1 MSWGGIRRRQW
12 QYLVAFDTDW
22 RDFFADRERANYRRR
37 RGALFCSRLS
47 KADDDDDD
55 GDDNDGVETDFVGGE
70 LLSRR
75 RRVRRLFFVSRQMED
90 KWYD

>member
-1 MSWGGIRRRQW
+1 MPIASARIVEG
-12 QYLVAFDTDW
+12 D
-22 RDFFADRERANYRRR
+22 RRR

-47 KADDDDDD
+47 KADDDV
-55 GDDNDGVETDFVGGE
+55 DDNDGVETDFVGGE

-75 RRVRRLFFVSRQMED
+75 RRVRRLFFVSRQIED

>member
-1 MSWGGIRRRQW
+1 MPIASARIIEG
-12 QYLVAFDTDW
+12 D
-22 RDFFADRERANYRRR
+22 RRR

-55 GDDNDGVETDFVGGE
+55 DGDDNDCVETDFVGGE

-75 RRVRRLFFVSRQMED
+75 RRVRRLFLFPD
-90 KWYD
+90 KLKINGMIEPLLYTLGRSIALRV